1 MCEEVHYTSLK
12 YRFTTE
18 NNGGGIEFS
27 LAYGIL
33 PSALQCIYE
42 KHIQCVK
49 TIKIVVHVQSCVHC
63 SYRYITY
70 RTTKM
75 IGTDIPRCQKH

>member
-1 MCEEVHYTSLK
+1 MSEEVHYTTLK

-18 NNGGGIEFS
+18 KNGGGIEFS

-33 PSALQCIYE
+33 PSALQCVYE

-49 TIKIVVHVQSCVHC
+49 TIKITSLCMYSLVCIAV
-63 SYRYITY
+63 
-70 RTTKM
+70 
-75 IGTDIPRCQKH
+75 TDILPTGQQK